1 MWKVVILG
9 TLASI
14 LFAGCQPSEPPT
26 ATIAADTPRPTETPV
41 PSATPTAVPTP
52 TSTPVPTSTPSPVPT
67 LTPTPAGTATPYPT
81 PVPLPT
87 ATPAPVLTPTPAPT
101 PRSSSEVAFVYRG
114 DHDAGVDESAVAVM
128 RRDML
133 TMINAVRR
141 RAGVPPV
148 TLGDNTSAQAHA
160 EYMRDNCIVS
170 NSGRGG
176 VSKETLWARA
186 GGDPNV
192 GLAQN
197 VIGYRDCSFTVPRS
211 RTLYYYVNK
220 LMTDLLEGRIE
231 TEIIVKETYDE
242 VHLGF
247 AISPNGMWVAQLF
260 VDRKEQVNISVQTP
274 TATPTPTVTP
284 VPTETPV
291 PTATPTATITATP
304 LPTAIPTATAIPV
317 PTATPLPTPTP
328 APTSTPTAVPT
339 PSSSREFQ
347 FVYDSRYGAG
357 VNDIALATMQR
368 DMLKMIND
376 ERRRAGVP
384 PVVLGDISSVQ
395 DHAEYMRD
403 NCIVSNSGRGGVSK
417 DTLWKRA
424 GGASNVGLAQ
434 NVNGYR
440 DCSFTVPRSR
450 TLYYYVD
457 KLMTSLLRGPTTTSI
472 IVKETYDEV
481 HLGFAISPNGMWV
494 TQLFV
499 DRR

>member
-1 MWKVVILG
+1 M
-9 TLASI
+9 
-14 LFAGCQPSEPPT
+14 
-26 ATIAADTPRPTETPV
+26 
-41 PSATPTAVPTP
+41 
-52 TSTPVPTSTPSPVPT
+52 
-67 LTPTPAGTATPYPT
+67 
-81 PVPLPT
+81 
-87 ATPAPVLTPTPAPT
+87 
-101 PRSSSEVAFVYRG
+101 
-114 DHDAGVDESAVAVM
+114 AVM

-148 TLGDNTSAQAHA
+148 TLGENTSAQAHA

-176 VSKETLWARA
+176 VSKEALWARA

-211 RTLYYYVNK
+211 RTLYYYVDK

-247 AISPNGMWVAQLF
+247 AISPNGMWIAQLF
-260 VDRKEQVNISVQTP
+260 VDRREQVNVSVQTP
-274 TATPTPTVTP
+274 TPAPTPVPTPTVTP
-284 VPTETPV
+284 VPTETPG
-291 PTATPTATITATP
+291 PTPTPATPTETPVPAAT
-304 LPTAIPTATAIPV
+304 PTATAIPL
-317 PTATPLPTPTP
+317 PTATPLPISTP
-328 APTSTPTAVPT
+328 APTSTPTSIPT

-347 FVYDSRYGAG
+347 FIYDSRYGAG

-376 ERRRAGVP
+376 ERRRAGAP

-395 DHAEYMRD
+395 EHTEYMRD

-417 DTLWKRA
+417 DTLWERA
-424 GGASNVGLAQ
+424 GGDRNVGLAQ

-457 KLMTSLLRGPTTTSI
+457 KLMTSLLRGPTTTGI

>member
-1 MWKVVILG
+1 
-9 TLASI
+9 
-14 LFAGCQPSEPPT
+14 
-26 ATIAADTPRPTETPV
+26 
-41 PSATPTAVPTP
+41 
-52 TSTPVPTSTPSPVPT
+52 
-67 LTPTPAGTATPYPT
+67 
-81 PVPLPT
+81 
-87 ATPAPVLTPTPAPT
+87 
-101 PRSSSEVAFVYRG
+101 
-114 DHDAGVDESAVAVM
+114 M

-133 TMINAVRR
+133 TMINAARR

-148 TLGDNTSAQAHA
+148 TLGENTSVQAHA

-170 NSGRGG
+170 HTGSGGNNKRDRW
-176 VSKETLWARA
+176 LRA
-186 GGDPNV
+186 GGNPDVRLAENV
-192 GLAQN
+192 N
-197 VIGYRDCSFTVPRS
+197 GYRDCSFTVPNT

-220 LMTDLLEGRIE
+220 LMVSLMESSGHREILLTDS
-231 TEIIVKETYDE
+231 YDE

-247 AISPNGMWVAQLF
+247 AISPNGMWVTQLF
-260 VDRKEQVNISVQTP
+260 VDTGARSSVSAATP
-274 TATPTPTVTP
+274 TPAPTPTVTP

-291 PTATPTATITATP
+291 PTPTPATPTETPVPTAT
-304 LPTAIPTATAIPV
+304 PTATAIPL
-317 PTATPLPTPTP
+317 PTATPLPTSTP
-328 APTSTPTAVPT
+328 APTSTPTAIPT

-347 FVYDSRYGAG
+347 FIYDSRYGAG

-395 DHAEYMRD
+395 EHTEYMRD

-417 DTLWKRA
+417 DTLWERA
-424 GGASNVGLAQ
+424 GGDTNVGLAQ

-457 KLMTSLLRGPTTTSI
+457 KLMTSLLRGPTTTGI